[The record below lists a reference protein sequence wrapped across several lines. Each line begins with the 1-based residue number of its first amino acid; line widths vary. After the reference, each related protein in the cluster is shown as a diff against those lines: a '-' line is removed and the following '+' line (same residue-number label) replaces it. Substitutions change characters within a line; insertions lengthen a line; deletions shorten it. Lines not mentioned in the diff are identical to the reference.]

1 MKKSFNLFPLLLC
14 LLYSTAKASPPTKND
29 FDFLEPFNDTALVAN
44 GFELR
49 ESIAGLSLSTLL
61 NMGIWWG
68 VCKTVGIVSGLS
80 STHNLAETDT
90 KELEKLQT
98 DFCLQLAPAITIT
111 EVALAGHVSPWP
123 LEQCWWKPLYFA
135 GAVMAAYAANK
146 KTRELIPVAVLTYLA
161 SEAVS
166 RTGASAISALI
177 LRKMSVRDIAAGR
190 YATGEYAM
198 LSLINGIIV
207 GAVVYE
213 SMIHKGL
220 SPAKATFA
228 SVVSAAITGTL
239 SGIISMLTID
249 LGEPTQAG
257 VVAKVIMGVVMGV
270 VVGAGAGV
278 VELGLA
284 SVGAE
289 AGAVALVGNA
299 GTSVGVIAGALVGTG
314 AGAGA
319 GALVGAGAGPR
330 IKVGAGV
337 GAGAITGA
345 SALSGAVALLMLGS
359 SKITSNNPFIKASVT
374 LAPALAF
381 AVINSLSN
389 YAVYGDPLEQGF
401 SETGWTQWKKFY
413 APLDYLSTLFK

>member
-14 LLYSTAKASPPTKND
+14 LLYSMAKASPPSKND

-68 VCKTVGIVSGLS
+68 VCKTVGRVSGLS
-80 STHNLAETDT
+80 RTYDLAETDT
-90 KELEKLQT
+90 KELEELKT
-98 DFCLQLAPAITIT
+98 DFCLQLAPVITT
-111 EVALAGHVSPWP
+111 AEVALAGHVSPWP
-123 LEQCWWKPLYFA
+123 LEQRWWKPLYFA

-177 LRKMSVRDIAAGR
+177 LRKMSVRDIAAER
-190 YATGEYAM
+190 YAAGEYAM

-228 SVVSAAITGTL
+228 SVVSAAIAGTL

-249 LGEPTQAG
+249 LGEQTQAG

-299 GTSVGVIAGALVGTG
+299 GTIVGVIAGALVGT
-314 AGAGA
+314 GAGA

-337 GAGAITGA
+337 GAGATTGA
-345 SALSGAVALLMLGS
+345 SALSGAVALLMLCS

-381 AVINSLSN
+381 AVVNSLSN
-389 YAVYGDPLEQGF
+389 YAIYGYPLEQGL
-401 SETGWTQWKKFY
+401 SETSWTQWKKFY
-413 APLDYLSTLFK
+413 APLDYLSTLFN